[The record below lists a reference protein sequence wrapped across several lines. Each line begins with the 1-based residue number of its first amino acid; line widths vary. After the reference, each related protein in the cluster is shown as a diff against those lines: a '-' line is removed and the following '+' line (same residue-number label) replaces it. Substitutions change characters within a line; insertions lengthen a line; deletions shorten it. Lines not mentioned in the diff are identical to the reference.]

1 MRIKKE
7 KKLISYNE
15 THSFFD
21 TRAKKYNESNPYA
34 VTMYQDNNPELVKER
49 NNAEVKKIKPLLK
62 LDNNSKIL
70 DVACGIGRWSD
81 AIDEDILEYCGID
94 FCKEFIELAIE
105 RNKKKN
111 RYFYNS
117 SSVDVKKC
125 METNK
130 KGTFNRI
137 LLIGS
142 LMYLNDNDVDDT
154 LEQIE
159 NLCDEHAIICIR
171 EPIGIGE
178 RLTLK
183 EQFSEELKDDY
194 NAIYRTK
201 EEFEACFKNKLLTK
215 GFKIQECNFMF
226 ASKELN
232 NRKETT
238 QYYWIIER

>member
-1 MRIKKE
+1 MRIKRE
-7 KKLISYNE
+7 KKTISYNE

-21 TRAKKYNESNPYA
+21 TRAKKYNELNPYA

-49 NNAEVKKIKPLLK
+49 NNAEVEKIKPMLK
-62 LDNNSKIL
+62 LDEKSKIL

-81 AIDEDILEYCGID
+81 AIEENILEYCGID
-94 FCKEFIELAIE
+94 FCKEFIDIAIE
-105 RNKKKN
+105 RNQKEN
-111 RYFYNS
+111 RFFYNS
-117 SSVDVKKC
+117 CSTDVKKC
-125 METNK
+125 MIEQQK
-130 KGTFNRI
+130 RGFNRV
-137 LLIGS
+137 LLVGA
-142 LMYLNDNDVDDT
+142 LMYLNDKDVEDT

-159 NLCDEHAIICIR
+159 SLCDTHTIICIR

-183 EQFSEELKDDY
+183 EQFSDELKDDY

-201 EEFEACFKNKLLTK
+201 EEFENIFENKLLNK
-215 GFKIQECNFMF
+215 GFNINSSDFMF
-226 ASKELN
+226 AEKKLN